1 MSLNVTLILAAAML
15 AIAVVCGWLGARP
28 PNVLRGPRMIPY
40 RLIMVSA
47 AACLLMLTVH
57 IVNLLGVTTG
67 R

>member
-1 MSLNVTLILAAAML
+1 MSLSLTLILAGAML
-15 AIAVVCGWLGARP
+15 AIAVICGWLGARP
-28 PNVLRGPRMIPY
+28 PNMLRGPRMIPY

>member
-1 MSLNVTLILAAAML
+1 MDLTLTLILAAVAL
-15 AIAVVCGWLGARP
+15 AIAVICGWMGARP
-28 PNVLRGPRMIPY
+28 PNPLRGPRMTPY

-47 AACLLMLTVH
+47 AACLLMLVVH

>member
-1 MSLNVTLILAAAML
+1 MSLSLTLILAAAML
-15 AIAVVCGWLGARP
+15 AIAVICGWLGARP
-28 PNVLRGPRMIPY
+28 PNMLRGPRMIPY